1 MNTNENTED
10 KTKYMSFQLD
20 LTALNG
26 RGMIFAAL
34 PIDIAAN
41 SSERLQ
47 GNEANNVSAEKSDEI
62 LSIAKNIAKIVQRL
76 DERGVKRGKRNEAI
90 MVQDECYRYWEL
102 GRNKSAIV
110 NATNA
115 KVTYSDVFEYYKREF
130 SALGV
135 RSADELELQLRRRR
149 KRISNHTRRA
159 AA

>member
-1 MNTNENTED
+1 MNTNQNTEN

-41 SSERLQ
+41 SLEGLQ
-47 GNEANNVSAEKSDEI
+47 GNEANNVSAAKSDEI
-62 LSIAKNIAKIVQRL
+62 LSLAKNIAKIVQRL
-76 DERGVKRGKRNEAI
+76 DERGVKRGKRNDAI
-90 MVQDECYRYWEL
+90 RMQDECYRYWEL

-115 KVTYSDVFEYYKREF
+115 KVTYGDVFEYYKREF

>member
-1 MNTNENTED
+1 MTTTQNTEN

-26 RGMIFAAL
+26 RG
-34 PIDIAAN
+34 
-41 SSERLQ
+41 
-47 GNEANNVSAEKSDEI
+47 
-62 LSIAKNIAKIVQRL
+62 
-76 DERGVKRGKRNEAI
+76 VKRGKRNEAI
-90 MVQDECYRYWEL
+90 RVQDECYRYWEL
-102 GRNKSAIV
+102 GCNKSAIV

-149 KRISNHTRRA
+149 KRISNRSRRGS
-159 AA
+159 

>member
-1 MNTNENTED
+1 MNTNQNTEN

-20 LTALNG
+20 VTALNG

-41 SSERLQ
+41 SSEGLQ
-47 GNEANNVSAEKSDEI
+47 DNEANNVSSAKSDEI

-90 MVQDECYRYWEL
+90 RMQDECYRYWEL

-115 KVTYSDVFEYYKREF
+115 KVTYGDVFEYYKREF

-149 KRISNHTRRA
+149 KRISNHARRA

>member
-1 MNTNENTED
+1 MNTNQNTEN

-41 SSERLQ
+41 SSEGLQ
-47 GNEANNVSAEKSDEI
+47 DNEANNVSAAKSDEI

-76 DERGVKRGKRNEAI
+76 DERGVKRGKRNDAI
-90 MVQDECYRYWEL
+90 RTQDECYRYWEL

-130 SALGV
+130 CALGV

>member
-1 MNTNENTED
+1 MNTNQNTEN

-20 LTALNG
+20 LTALDG

-41 SSERLQ
+41 SIEGLK
-47 GNEANNVSAEKSDEI
+47 GNDANNVSAAKSDEI
-62 LSIAKNIAKIVQRL
+62 LSITKNIAKIVQRL
-76 DERGVKRGKRNEAI
+76 DERGVKRGKRNDAI
-90 MVQDECYRYWEL
+90 RMQDECYRYWEL

-130 SALGV
+130 SDLGV

>member
-1 MNTNENTED
+1 MNTNQNTEN

-34 PIDIAAN
+34 PIDIAPN
-41 SSERLQ
+41 SLEGLQ
-47 GNEANNVSAEKSDEI
+47 DNEANNVSSAKSDEI
-62 LSIAKNIAKIVQRL
+62 LSLTKNIAKIVQRL
-76 DERGVKRGKRNEAI
+76 DERGVKRGKRNDAI
-90 MVQDECYRYWEL
+90 RMQDECYRYWEL

-135 RSADELELQLRRRR
+135 RSADELELHLRRRR